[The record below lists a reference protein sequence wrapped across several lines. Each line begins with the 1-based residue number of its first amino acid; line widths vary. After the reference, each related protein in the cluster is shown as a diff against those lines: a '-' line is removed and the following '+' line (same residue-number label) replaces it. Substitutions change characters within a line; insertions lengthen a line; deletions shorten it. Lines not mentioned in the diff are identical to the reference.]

1 MLRSGQLEK
10 SQPNSHSDPSD
21 LLTPSLSQFGE
32 LHPGLPLNVGPGKL
46 VQPES
51 DSNDHSFDF
60 SNRLV
65 LAQPNRR
72 RFLLIAASTAS
83 LSLLGPSSTFAAT
96 LTRDNGSI
104 GIDDKQYR
112 VLVTFIR
119 AQLCALWGG
128 APSESADAVATD
140 VLEYM
145 SYVKPRM
152 RKGFGFVLSWLN
164 LYSLKVYKRP
174 FHRLGP
180 PDVWALLNQGEYR
193 GYRSKRRRKQPS
205 LITFDDNHVEHLAV
219 STMAMLVRMV
229 TCSRKPARMFVGM
242 TWSPECRDPANLTSV
257 PRPARPCLNQQYD
270 VCVIGSGA
278 GGVTVAARA
287 AEQGKRVLI
296 IEAGKWFSP
305 EQLIETHV
313 NEQGDTE
320 LLPARGDQVLMQLY
334 KEGGVQLAGE
344 QFDSDLSALD
354 VILPRRRKKI
364 KPRQTINVLQ
374 AEVAGGGPN
383 VNNAIHL
390 EIKRHVWESW
400 QDRQP
405 AGVDYDRFFDRM
417 QQVKQDL
424 GVNMATAGKCAS
436 ERSMM
441 FRHGCELSGNE
452 VEPTPV
458 SIRND
463 CKGCGSDNSMDPF
476 GSHVGG
482 VHEYQPGRANSYLM
496 RALNAVVPA
505 EIACELSAVR
515 FDISR
520 DCGSLGGHRVNR
532 LVVED
537 RRGLKIGQTG
547 PQFTINADQFVLSA
561 GPVSSTRLLAESYRC
576 AGIRNNELGSR
587 FSGNVGTPVYAVFKK
602 PLIDGTPERPEPGI
616 AQCFIASEELDW
628 STGQYRLTKPA
639 LENWFH
645 YPGTIA
651 VALTGWFHDYARIL
665 RCYNHLSIAGMF
677 VPTKVRPENRI
688 SPSGKIA
695 FSLDEKEHEL
705 LVRGMERIGEI
716 YLAAATPDN
725 PVELFLPTKGMLL
738 DECGR
743 PFRIRNREQ
752 LAWALNQ
759 VRCRGPEFVNLLSS
773 HPQGGNPLGSVV
785 DPSSFRA
792 LDDCGKTVDNLYVA
806 DASIFPAGCEINPQL
821 TVKALASFAADQIL
835 AAA

>member
-1 MLRSGQLEK
+1 MLRSGENDK
-10 SQPNSHSDPSD
+10 SPTKTGANAIVSLAQFSDLQFSLPPNNGRSKLILPGSNSSDPS
-21 LLTPSLSQFGE
+21 FGQS
-32 LHPGLPLNVGPGKL
+32 HTLN
-46 VQPES
+46 S
-51 DSNDHSFDF
+51 T
-60 SNRLV
+60 R
-65 LAQPNRR
+65 PNRR
-72 RFLLIAASTAS
+72 RFLSVATSAASLAIV
-83 LSLLGPSSTFAAT
+83 GPSSAAAA
-96 LTRDNGSI
+96 LRSCDNCSI
-104 GIDDKQYR
+104 GLNDKQYR

-128 APSESADAVATD
+128 PPAESAEAVAID
-140 VLEYM
+140 VLEYTRG
-145 SYVKPRM
+145 VKPRIQ
-152 RKGFGFVLSWLN
+152 KGFGYVLSWLN
-164 LYSLKVYKRP
+164 LYSLKIYKRP
-174 FHRLGP
+174 FHRLSP
-180 PDVWALLNQGEYR
+180 PDVWALLNQGEYH
-193 GYRSKRRRKQPS
+193 GCRSRRRRKRPP
-205 LITFDDNHVEHLAV
+205 LITFNCNYIEHLAV
-219 STMAMLVRMV
+219 STLAMLVRMV

-257 PRPARPCLNQQYD
+257 ASPPRPCLSQHYD

-278 GGVTVAARA
+278 GGMTVAARA

-305 EQLIETHV
+305 EDLIQTYV
-313 NEQGDTE
+313 NDEGNTE
-320 LLPARGDQVLMQLY
+320 LLPARGDQVLMHLY

-344 QFDSDLSALD
+344 QLDEKLKPLD
-354 VILPRRRKKI
+354 VISPRRRKKI

-390 EIKRHVWESW
+390 EIKRHVWDSW
-400 QDRQP
+400 QQNQP
-405 AGVDYDRFFDRM
+405 TGVDYDLLFDRM

-424 GVNMATAGKCAS
+424 GVNTATAGKCAS
-436 ERSMM
+436 ERSML
-441 FRHGCELSGNE
+441 FRRGCELSGNE
-452 VEPTPV
+452 VEETPV
-458 SIRND
+458 SIRPE

-482 VHEYQPGRANSYLM
+482 VHEYQPGKPNSYLM
-496 RALNAVVPA
+496 RALNAAVPA

-520 DCGSLGGHRVNR
+520 DCGSMGGHRVNQ

-537 RRGLKIGQTG
+537 RRGLRIGQSG
-547 PQFTINADQFVLSA
+547 PQFTVNADQFVLSA
-561 GPVSSTRLLAESYRC
+561 GPVSSTRLLTTSYRRAAISNC
-576 AGIRNNELGSR
+576 HLGSR

-616 AQCFIASEELDW
+616 AQCFIATEELDW
-628 STGQYRLTKPA
+628 SSGQYRLTKPA

-677 VPTKVRPENRI
+677 VPTKVRPENRV
-688 SPSGKIA
+688 SPCGKIG
-695 FSLDEKEHEL
+695 FSLDAEEHEL
-705 LVRGMERIGEI
+705 LIRGMERIGEI

-725 PVELFLPTKGMLL
+725 PVELFLPTKGLLL
-738 DECGR
+738 DDRGR

-759 VRCRGPEFVNLLSS
+759 VRRRGPEFVNLLSS

-792 LDDCGKTVDNLYVA
+792 MDDCGTTVDNLYVA

-821 TVKALASFAADQIL
+821 TVKTLASFAADRML